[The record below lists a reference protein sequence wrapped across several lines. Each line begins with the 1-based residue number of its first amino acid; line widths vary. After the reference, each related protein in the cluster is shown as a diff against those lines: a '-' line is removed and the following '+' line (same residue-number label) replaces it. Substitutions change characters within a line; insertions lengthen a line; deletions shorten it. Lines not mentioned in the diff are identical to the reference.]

1 MHEIAN
7 LIKDETK
14 NENSIVSD
22 NRNKYGDIITIIILK
37 FVNNDEKTHHHD
49 EKSTVTLNQ

>member
-14 NENSIVSD
+14 NKNSIVSD

-37 FVNNDEKTHHHD
+37 FVNNDEKTHYHE
-49 EKSTVTLNQ
+49 EKSTVALHQ